1 MALST
6 KRQANGTSSRSRK
19 GSRRP
24 ASTGPSTTRGLGN
37 LLASMFGSESARVT
51 KSAPIAGMSPVA
63 PFMPMSVADIT
74 ALRNAA
80 SIATR

>member
-6 KRQANGTSSRSRK
+6 KRQASGTSSPSRK
-19 GSRRP
+19 GTRRRS
-24 ASTGPSTTRGLGN
+24 STRPSATRGLGN
-37 LLASMFGSESARVT
+37 LLASVFGSDISRATTPAAV
-51 KSAPIAGMSPVA
+51 AGMSTVV